1 MIISSLLL
9 KKLKVF
15 PLILVEDI
23 FFNNKKAFAFL
34 LHLRNKFLNPDAYLE
49 SSRTSTIRFEPLNV
63 FA

>member
-9 KKLKVF
+9 KELKVF

-23 FFNNKKAFAFL
+23 FFNNTKALAFL
-34 LHLRNKFLNPDAYLE
+34 LHLRNKFLNPDGYLE